1 MMEGDVE
8 RVFCSICNGEFG
20 SINPA
25 VKVGEAGL
33 TTLVKRAKE
42 KDVKE
47 LYKISE
53 AKLNQEIVENVYVH
67 HDCRRYVDKQK
78 NKASNEQKKKML
90 RSSDGQAFNWRLDC
104 FLCEKRVYDGKKCGQ
119 YSVSQVCTL
128 PIRETLIERCKKRT
142 DD

>member
-8 RVFCSICNGEFG
+8 RVFCSICNVDFG

-42 KDVKE
+42 EDDKE
-47 LYKISE
+47 LYKIFE

-67 HDCRRYVDKQK
+67 HDCRRRYVDKRK
-78 NKASNEQKKKML
+78 DKASNEQK
-90 RSSDGQAFNWRLDC
+90 
-104 FLCEKRVYDGKKCGQ
+104 
-119 YSVSQVCTL
+119 
-128 PIRETLIERCKKRT
+128 
-142 DD
+142 